1 MTLRAEILKMGTLPA
16 AWLSLLSLAALIA
29 VARGDVQYSQA
40 GFLVLAVVTVA
51 SEYAGGQMRTS
62 LVAVP
67 RRGKVLAAKVTVLG
81 VMGGVAGVVAG
92 HAWYLTLVTL
102 LAAAVALLMR
112 GGVPALTVLLGWFFV
127 AAPLLRGGARWVTY
141 VPDAGRAAE
150 GVRGIVVTGLWTL
163 ILLAAA
169 TVTFFRRDA

>member
-1 MTLRAEILKMGTLPA
+1 VTLRAEILKMGTLPA

-29 VARGDVQYSQA
+29 VARGDVQYAQA

-51 SEYAGGQMRTS
+51 SEYAGGQVRTS

-67 RRGKVLAAKVTVLG
+67 RRWELLAAKTAVLG
-81 VMGGVAGVVAG
+81 VTGGVAGVVAG

-112 GGVPALTVLLGWFFV
+112 GAVPALTVLLGWFFV
-127 AAPLLRGGARWVTY
+127 AAPLLRGGAWWVSY
-141 VPDAGRAAE
+141 LPDADRAAD
-150 GVRGIVVTGLWTL
+150 GVGGMVVMGLWTL
-163 ILLAAA
+163 ILSAVA
-169 TVTFFRRDA
+169 TVAFLGRDA